1 MRQRF
6 FTVFSGL
13 AAAAALSGCATMFDH
28 TTQAVEVYTPGVE
41 QVDCILD
48 TPEQRYRLLT
58 PNKVRVEKS
67 RFDIV
72 VTCTKS
78 GYEDAIRTLSPT
90 LSGNVFWNVLNGVI
104 PGTSYDMMSH
114 AVYKY
119 PDKVVI
125 EMMPLETKGVVFE
138 PVEESE
144 SDEATSAPEPEAQ
157 TPAPANVPATEPA
170 VKPYAASDA
179 DRAFDAG
186 KK

>member
-1 MRQRF
+1 MRQKF
-6 FTVFSGL
+6 FAVLSGV

-28 TTQAVEVYTPGVE
+28 TTQLVEVYTPGVE

-72 VTCTKS
+72 VTCSKL
-78 GYEDAIRTLSPT
+78 GYEDAIRTLRPT
-90 LSGNVFWNVLNGVI
+90 LTGSTFWNVFNGVI

-114 AVYKY
+114 AVYTY
-119 PDKVVI
+119 PTKVEI
-125 EMMPLETKGVVFE
+125 EMVALAPQGVVFDPVDETEAEPE
-138 PVEESE
+138 PVAEPVA
-144 SDEATSAPEPEAQ
+144 EAPKE
-157 TPAPANVPATEPA
+157 TPVETPSL
-170 VKPYAASDA
+170 PYSASDA

-186 KK
+186 RK